1 MNRRS
6 ALRFLIAAGA
16 GSVFDR
22 ASLDRAWAAS
32 PADGQDNFILHSETR
47 LVLLDVS
54 VENRGGGFVS
64 GLTRENFR
72 VYENNRP
79 QKITVFAHNDL
90 PVTIGILVDESRSM
104 SPKRPAVLTAALT
117 FISESNPADQIFV
130 LNFNERVKAGL
141 VPPQIFSDNHEE
153 LRAALF
159 RGVPEGRTALYDAVM
174 DGLDQL
180 ELGQRDKKA
189 LVLISDGGDNAS
201 LHTRHETLNRIESS
215 VATIY
220 TVGIFDMNDAD
231 RDPNILRQLAR
242 LSGGRVYFPED
253 VTEMVPVCRRIAH
266 EIRERYTLGYHP
278 ASPPPGKKENGLRSI
293 RVDAVAPGRGS
304 LIVRTRTSYRY
315 DAQDTPKK

>member
-6 ALRFLIAAGA
+6 ALRFLMAAGA

-22 ASLDRAWAAS
+22 AFAGS

-54 VENRGGGFVS
+54 VENREGGFVS

-79 QKITVFAHNDL
+79 QEITVFAHNDL

-117 FISESNPADQIFV
+117 FIGESNPADQIFV
-130 LNFNERVKAGL
+130 LNFNERVKPGL
-141 VPPQIFSDNHEE
+141 TPPQLFSDNRQE
-153 LRAALF
+153 LRDALF

-174 DGLDQL
+174 DGLNQL
-180 ELGQRDKKA
+180 RLGQRDKKA

-201 LHTRHETLNRIESS
+201 LHTRHETLRRIESS

-220 TVGIFDMNDAD
+220 TVGIFDMEDQD
-231 RDPNILRQLAR
+231 RDPNILKQLAHI
-242 LSGGRVYFPED
+242 SGGRVYFPAD

-266 EIRERYTLGYHP
+266 EIRERYTLGYQP
-278 ASPPPGKKENGLRSI
+278 ASPPPGKTEKGLRSI

-304 LIVRTRTSYRY
+304 LIARTRTSYRY
-315 DAQDTPKK
+315 DAPETTPQK